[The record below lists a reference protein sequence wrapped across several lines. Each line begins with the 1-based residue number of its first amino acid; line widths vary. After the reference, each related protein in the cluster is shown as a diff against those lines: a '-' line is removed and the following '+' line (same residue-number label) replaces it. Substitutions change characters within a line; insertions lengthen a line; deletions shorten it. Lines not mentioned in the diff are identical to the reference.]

1 LILRY
6 TGDGPMPEEHV
17 ARLRGVPGTK
27 VIDQAQRML
36 LVEGPRDDL
45 EKATRALDDW
55 VLSPE
60 YSVPVPDTRKKI
72 KGKPKKGK
80 PK

>member
-1 LILRY
+1 
-6 TGDGPMPEEHV
+6 
-17 ARLRGVPGTK
+17 
-27 VIDQAQRML
+27 
-36 LVEGPRDDL
+36 
-45 EKATRALDDW
+45 

-72 KGKPKKGK
+72 KGTPKKGK